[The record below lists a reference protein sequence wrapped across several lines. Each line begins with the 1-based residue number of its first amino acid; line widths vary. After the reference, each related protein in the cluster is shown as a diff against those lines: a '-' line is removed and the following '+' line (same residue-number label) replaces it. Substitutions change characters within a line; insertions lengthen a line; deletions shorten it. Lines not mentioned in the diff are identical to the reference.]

1 MPAQWVD
8 AASTPD
14 RGLSCAPNAWAPRV
28 HRKDGVDKTHDSG
41 HHSTPTRSDRSSSL
55 WEERDE
61 SRVKTRFS
69 LLFQQVLGLT
79 GIVKRLV
86 FYHGMHLSSLLNN
99 GSAGES
105 ARI

>member
-1 MPAQWVD
+1 M
-8 AASTPD
+8 
-14 RGLSCAPNAWAPRV
+14 
-28 HRKDGVDKTHDSG
+28 
-41 HHSTPTRSDRSSSL
+41 
-55 WEERDE
+55 E

-105 ARI
+105 RPNWMIKIVDVNTEAGKRSCRVTERYITIIGANSLIISELY

>member
-1 MPAQWVD
+1 M
-8 AASTPD
+8 
-14 RGLSCAPNAWAPRV
+14 
-28 HRKDGVDKTHDSG
+28 
-41 HHSTPTRSDRSSSL
+41 
-55 WEERDE
+55 E

-99 GSAGES
+99 GSSGES
-105 ARI
+105 SPDWMIKLST